1 MARST
6 RHTGGGRPASCRLT
20 GALYRRSTGQG
31 RGRPGRL
38 CTELYL
44 TEEEVTEEVQ
54 ADQPDDFLEYSTE
67 LYLAEEELTEEVQA
81 DQPDDFLEY
90 STDDIV

>member
-1 MARST
+1 MI
-6 RHTGGGRPASCRLT
+6 HIYML
-20 GALYRRSTGQG
+20 
-31 RGRPGRL
+31 
-38 CTELYL
+38 
-44 TEEEVTEEVQ
+44 
-54 ADQPDDFLEYSTE
+54 ADLRVWWCYSWCIGTE